1 MRKLLN
7 NEQEN
12 WLYANYPNKTNRELA
27 EKLTEMVKKEN
38 LVLTD

>member
-12 WLYANYPNKTNRELA
+12 WLYANYPDKTNKELA
-27 EKLTEMVKKEN
+27 DILTEMVRQVYG
-38 LVLTD
+38 L